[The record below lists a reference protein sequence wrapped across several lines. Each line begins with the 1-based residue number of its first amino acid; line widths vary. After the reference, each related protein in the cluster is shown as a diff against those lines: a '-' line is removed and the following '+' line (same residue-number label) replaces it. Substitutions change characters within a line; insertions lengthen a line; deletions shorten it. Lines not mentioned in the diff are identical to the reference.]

1 MYNIYSCL
9 LVQIEL
15 IEEFYCS
22 SLRER
27 IKIFKLKKCLK
38 ELIKLYE

>member
-9 LVQIEL
+9 LAQVEL
-15 IEEFYCS
+15 IEEFYSS

-27 IKIFKLKKCLK
+27 IKLFKLKKCLR
-38 ELIKLYE
+38 ELISLYE

>member
-9 LVQIEL
+9 LSQLEL
-15 IEEFYCS
+15 IEEFY
-22 SLRER
+22 SLSFMER
-27 IKIFKLKKCLK
+27 IKIFKLKKGIK